1 MKWNVIAVAA
11 TIAGGA
17 LLFFTDR
24 AEAFTLATRLLPIFV
39 FVIGM
44 SVVVNIAAKVQ
55 AFEAITAGLQTMAP
69 AAGAA
74 RQRVLWTGLIV
85 LSIISTVFLSLDT
98 TAILITPLAVAVAR
112 RNHLHLIAVAL
123 AVVWIANIASLPLPV
138 SNLTNL
144 LALNGPAFSSTFDYA
159 RQAFV
164 PAISAIL
171 VALAASWLVNRR
183 RRRDTLDIV
192 TEPHQQLDPD
202 PLRVIALTILA
213 VLLPLL
219 ASPIPYWISSSAA
232 AALLLMASLVLRK
245 NLVSIEL
252 VPWQSLLLAT
262 VFSTV
267 ATAANSLGG
276 AELVIS
282 LLGDFEQTATGLF
295 GLAWAGAALSN
306 LINNIP
312 AFLALEPAVHS
323 ATGYLAL
330 LIGTNAG
337 PIITP
342 WASLATLLWHD
353 QLARAGI
360 IIKWRTYM
368 LAGSGLIVFALM
380 LPLTALVIQGV

>member
-1 MKWNVIAVAA
+1 
-11 TIAGGA
+11 
-17 LLFFTDR
+17 
-24 AEAFTLATRLLPIFV
+24 
-39 FVIGM
+39 M

-144 LALNGPAFSSTFDYA
+144 LALTGRAFSSTFDYA

-183 RRRDTLDIV
+183 SRRDTLGIV
-192 TEPHQQLDPD
+192 TEPRQQLDPD

-219 ASPIPYWISSSAA
+219 ASPIPYWISRSEEHTSE
-232 AALLLMASLVLRK
+232 LQSRFDLVCR
-245 NLVSIEL
+245 
-252 VPWQSLLLAT
+252 
-262 VFSTV
+262 
-267 ATAANSLGG
+267 
-276 AELVIS
+276 
-282 LLGDFEQTATGLF
+282 
-295 GLAWAGAALSN
+295 
-306 LINNIP
+306 
-312 AFLALEPAVHS
+312 
-323 ATGYLAL
+323 
-330 LIGTNAG
+330 
-337 PIITP
+337 
-342 WASLATLLWHD
+342 
-353 QLARAGI
+353 
-360 IIKWRTYM
+360 
-368 LAGSGLIVFALM
+368 
-380 LPLTALVIQGV
+380 